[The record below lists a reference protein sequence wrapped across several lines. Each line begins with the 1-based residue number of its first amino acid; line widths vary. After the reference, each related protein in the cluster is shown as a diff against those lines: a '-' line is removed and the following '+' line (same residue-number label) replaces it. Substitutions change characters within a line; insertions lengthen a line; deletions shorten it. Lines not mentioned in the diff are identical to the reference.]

1 MRNIAAI
8 FGAAVAAVV
17 FSALPTAAFGFHL
30 GPFYFHFPFGHHYY
44 RHHLYS
50 RANQNEARAETN
62 TEALESCTSLAPG
75 VTNLPID
82 QIRQA
87 VNPTPDQEAA
97 LENLS
102 AASLQV
108 KLSNRRAQRRF
119 RSHRLVAWTPP
130 SGDWMRTSKP

>member
-8 FGAAVAAVV
+8 FGIAAVAAVV

-50 RANQNEARAETN
+50 RANQNEARTN

-75 VTNLPID
+75 VTNLPI
-82 QIRQA
+82 
-87 VNPTPDQEAA
+87 
-97 LENLS
+97 S
-102 AASLQV
+102 AQHRCKQV